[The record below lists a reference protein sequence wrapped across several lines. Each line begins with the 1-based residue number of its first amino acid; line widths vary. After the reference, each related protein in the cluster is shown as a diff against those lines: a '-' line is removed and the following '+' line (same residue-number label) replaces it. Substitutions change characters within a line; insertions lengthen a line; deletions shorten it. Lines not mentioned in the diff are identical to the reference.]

1 MMPEQKTGNKI
12 FENKE
17 KLMSEKVLLV
27 DDEKDFLDI
36 MSERMEARG
45 MTVKTAES
53 ADQALKILE
62 KESFDAIVM
71 DFKMPGMDGIQ
82 ALKNIKTQKP
92 ELQII
97 LLTGYATV
105 EKTVEA
111 MKIGATDLL
120 EKPADLEA
128 LAAKIKQAK
137 AEKMLLVE
145 KQTEEKIKD
154 ILKRFG
160 G

>member
-1 MMPEQKTGNKI
+1 
-12 FENKE
+12 
-17 KLMSEKVLLV
+17 MSEKVLLV
-27 DDEKDFLDI
+27 DDEKEFLEI

-45 MTVKTAES
+45 MVVTTTES
-53 ADQALKILE
+53 ADKALSLIE
-62 KESFDAIVM
+62 KESFDAIIM
-71 DFKMPGMDGIQ
+71 DFQMPGMDGLE
-82 ALKNIKTQKP
+82 ALKAIKNQKP

-111 MKIGATDLL
+111 MKIGATDFL

-128 LAAKIKQAK
+128 LVGKIKKAK

-154 ILKRFG
+154 ILQRHR
-160 G
+160 

>member
-1 MMPEQKTGNKI
+1 
-12 FENKE
+12 
-17 KLMSEKVLLV
+17 MSEKVLQR

-36 MSERMEARG
+36 MSERMQARG
-45 MTVKTAES
+45 MTVKTADS
-53 ADQALKILE
+53 ADKALAMLE
-62 KESFDAIVM
+62 NESFDAIVM

-137 AEKMLLVE
+137 ADKMLVVE

>member
-1 MMPEQKTGNKI
+1 
-12 FENKE
+12 
-17 KLMSEKVLLV
+17 MSEKVLLV
-27 DDEKDFLDI
+27 DDEKEFLEI

-45 MTVKTAES
+45 MKVTTAET
-53 ADQALKILE
+53 AEQALALIE

-71 DFKMPGMDGIQ
+71 DFQMPGMDGME
-82 ALKNIKTQKP
+82 ALKAIKGDRP

-111 MKIGATDLL
+111 MKVGATDFL
-120 EKPADLEA
+120 EKPADIEA
-128 LAAKIKQAK
+128 LSEKIKKAK
-137 AEKMLLVE
+137 AEKMLIVE

-154 ILKRFG
+154 ILQRHG

>member
-1 MMPEQKTGNKI
+1 
-12 FENKE
+12 
-17 KLMSEKVLLV
+17 MSEKVLLV
-27 DDEKDFLDI
+27 DDEIEFLEV

-45 MTVKTAES
+45 MSVTTATS
-53 ADQALKILE
+53 ADQALAAIE

-71 DFKMPGMDGIQ
+71 DFQMPEMDGME
-82 ALKNIKTQKP
+82 ALKAIKTKKP

-111 MKIGATDLL
+111 MKIGATDFL

-128 LAAKIKQAK
+128 LSQKIKKAK
-137 AEKMLLVE
+137 TEKMLIVE
-145 KQTEEKIKD
+145 KQTEDKIKD
-154 ILKRFG
+154 ILQKYG
-160 G
+160 S